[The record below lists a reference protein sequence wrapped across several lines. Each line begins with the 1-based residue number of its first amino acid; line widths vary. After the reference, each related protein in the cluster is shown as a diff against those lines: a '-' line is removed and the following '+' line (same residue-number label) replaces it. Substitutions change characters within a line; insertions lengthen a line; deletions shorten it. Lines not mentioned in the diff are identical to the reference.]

1 MSPLGRPPGPSSRLK
16 ESRNM
21 KTRSSIVKLVTV
33 TGLLAAALM
42 TFAIAPRALAED
54 TVIKVSFA
62 RPLKEPIPVNV
73 LTGQSCLILFDKPI
87 GRLAV
92 SNQEVAEAV
101 LVAADQM
108 TINGKVSGRARFT
121 IWSKDDNQFVFLD
134 VDVRANL
141 AQIDSQV
148 RALFPKE
155 DIRLSQANGSVVIS
169 GNVDPKVAQQV
180 ETVIQAAGFKTVN
193 LLVQPI
199 LTMTQVQLQIR
210 VAEVS
215 RNKLQELAFSP
226 AVQTRPGQGGYFNTG
241 QGPFTVSK
249 IDQGS
254 IFGAVAPSLNLF
266 VMGGND
272 VFAFLRALQTQGAL
286 RALAEPNLIAM
297 NGQQASFLAGGEI
310 PIPIIQNGAGAGNA
324 VTILFKEYGFR
335 LNFKPTVLDEQH
347 IRLELDPEVST
358 LDLANAV
365 TFNGFVIP
373 ALRVRR
379 AKTGIELQ
387 DGQSFGIAGLLDNT
401 EQKSLSKIPILADVP
416 ILGNLFKSK
425 LFQKNESELVFIVT
439 AKITKP
445 LNPDA
450 MPQMK
455 GVDGLK
461 GSPPLGADMPG
472 AMGSGA
478 IGGSSGAAGGG
489 ATTSGSGGA
498 TSSVPSTSEKSTSGS
513 GESGVKNTK
522 SGDSSKSGAGPTSGS
537 VTGGN
542 GTTTS
547 VGPSGHAMSGDS
559 AVGARSAT
567 DGESAKSSA
576 SVMNTGSTG
585 GGVTNNVVTN
595 SFMPH
600 SNDGATGARDTKGG
614 ESAKSSDVSTGGNAT
629 ANVASDN
636 KNTTIGAVP
645 TDAKSAPG
653 ANLAK
658 RHMRGVRLQRISSTS
673 GGETNRVITSNFLPP
688 GNPASV
694 ESATIARKTKDADGA
709 KPGVGMRAGDVT
721 NNAAT
726 NKNATKNA
734 TSGAGATSDKS
745 AKNDDS
751 AAPSKRRKSKS
762 DSSST
767 KSVATNDN
775 DETEKAPDTT
785 TASSRP
791 SKKRT
796 IRNLSWKIRLPDL
809 ATLTAQRGN

>member
-1 MSPLGRPPGPSSRLK
+1 
-16 ESRNM
+16 M
-21 KTRSSIVKLVTV
+21 KTRSYILTLVSV
-33 TGLLAAALM
+33 IGLLAAAM
-42 TFAIAPRALAED
+42 TPFALVPRAFAED

-62 RPLKEPIPVNV
+62 KPSKEPIPVNV
-73 LTGQSCLILFDKPI
+73 LAGQSCLVIFDKPI
-87 GRLAV
+87 GRLAI
-92 SNQEVAEAV
+92 SNQETAEAV
-101 LVAADQM
+101 VVAPDQM
-108 TINGKVSGRARFT
+108 TINGKSSSRARLT
-121 IWSKDDNQFVFLD
+121 VWSNDDSQFIFLD

-226 AVQTRPGQGGYFNTG
+226 AIETRPGQGGYFNTG
-241 QGPFTVSK
+241 QGPFTVNK

-324 VTILFKEYGFR
+324 VTILFKEYGVR

-347 IRLELDPEVST
+347 IRLELEPEVST
-358 LDLANAV
+358 LDFANAV
-365 TFNGFVIP
+365 TFSGFVIP

-425 LFQKNESELVFIVT
+425 SFQKNESELVFIVT

-450 MPQMK
+450 LPQMK

-461 GSPPLGADMPG
+461 GSPPLGVEIPG
-472 AMGSGA
+472 AMGSGGA
-478 IGGSSGAAGGG
+478 IGGSGG
-489 ATTSGSGGA
+489 ATGSGATGSGATTGGSGGA
-498 TSSVPSTSEKSTSGS
+498 TSSVPPASEKATSGS

-522 SGDSSKSGAGPTSGS
+522 SGDSSKSGAGPTNGA
-537 VTGGN
+537 VTSSN
-542 GTTTS
+542 SATTS
-547 VGPSGHAMSGDS
+547 VGPAGHAMIGDS
-559 AVGARSAT
+559 AVGAGSAT
-567 DGESAKSSA
+567 DGESVKSSA
-576 SVMNTGSTG
+576 SVMNIGSTG
-585 GGVTNNVVTN
+585 GGATTSVVTN

-600 SNDGATGARDTKGG
+600 SNDGATAPKDTKGG
-614 ESAKSSDVSTGGNAT
+614 ESAKTGDVSTGSNAT

-636 KNTTIGAVP
+636 KNTTIGAGP
-645 TDAKSAPG
+645 TDAKSAPV
-653 ANLAK
+653 ADLAK
-658 RHMRGVRLQRISSTS
+658 SNKSGVSLMRIGST
-673 GGETNRVITSNFLPP
+673 GGGATNRVITSNFRTPVNLTR
-688 GNPASV
+688 V
-694 ESATIARKTKDADGA
+694 ESAVSARKTADASGA
-709 KPGVGMRAGDVT
+709 KATIGMRSDNT
-721 NNAAT
+721 MNNAAS
-726 NKNATKNA
+726 NNNATENA
-734 TSGAGATSDKS
+734 TSNEGATSDKS
-745 AKNDDS
+745 AKND
-751 AAPSKRRKSKS
+751 
-762 DSSST
+762 
-767 KSVATNDN
+767 
-775 DETEKAPDTT
+775 
-785 TASSRP
+785 
-791 SKKRT
+791 
-796 IRNLSWKIRLPDL
+796 
-809 ATLTAQRGN
+809 

>member
-1 MSPLGRPPGPSSRLK
+1 
-16 ESRNM
+16 M
-21 KTRSSIVKLVTV
+21 KTRSSAANLIPLI
-33 TGLLAAALM
+33 GLLAAALM
-42 TFAIAPRALAED
+42 IFAIAPRAFAED

-62 RPLKEPIPVNV
+62 RPSKEPIPVNV
-73 LTGQSCLILFDKPI
+73 LAGQSCLVIFDQPI

-92 SNQEVAEAV
+92 SNQETAEAV
-101 LVAADQM
+101 LVAPDQM
-108 TINGKVSGRARFT
+108 TINGKVSSRARLT
-121 IWSKDDNQFVFLD
+121 VWSKDDSQFIFLD

-193 LLVQPI
+193 LFVQPV

-226 AVQTRPGQGGYFNTG
+226 AVQTKPGQGAYFNTG
-241 QGPFTVSK
+241 QGPFTVNK

-272 VFAFLRALQTQGAL
+272 VFAFIRALQTQGAL
-286 RALAEPNLIAM
+286 RALAEPNLVAM

-310 PIPIIQNGAGAGNA
+310 PIPIIQGGSNSSA
-324 VTILFKEYGFR
+324 VTILFKEYGVR
-335 LNFKPTVLDEQH
+335 LNFKPTILDEQH
-347 IRLELDPEVST
+347 IRLELEPEVST
-358 LDLANAV
+358 LDYGNAI
-365 TFNGFVIP
+365 TFSGFVIP

-401 EQKSLSKIPILADVP
+401 QQKSLSRIPVLADVP

-425 LFQKNESELVFIVT
+425 SFQKNESELVFIVT

-450 MPQMK
+450 VPQMK

-461 GSPPLGADMPG
+461 GSSPLGVQMPNST
-472 AMGSGA
+472 GS
-478 IGGSSGAAGGG
+478 G

-498 TSSVPSTSEKSTSGS
+498 TSSVPPASDKATSGAS
-513 GESGVKNTK
+513 ETGAKDTK
-522 SGDSSKSGAGPTSGS
+522 SGDSPKSGAGPTNGA
-537 VTGGN
+537 VTN
-542 GTTTS
+542 SNSTTTS
-547 VGPSGHAMSGDS
+547 VGPTGYAMSGDS
-559 AVGARSAT
+559 AVGARSAA
-567 DGESAKSSA
+567 DSESAKSGA
-576 SVMNTGSTG
+576 GVINIGSTG
-585 GGVTNNVVTN
+585 GSVTNSVVTN
-595 SFMPH
+595 SFMPR
-600 SNDGATGARDTKGG
+600 SNDGATGAKDTNGG
-614 ESAKSSDVSTGGNAT
+614 ESAKTGDVSTGGNAT
-629 ANVASDN
+629 GNVASDN
-636 KNTTIGAVP
+636 KNATSGAGAM
-645 TDAKSAPG
+645 DGKSAPG
-653 ANLAK
+653 ADLVESNKNSVSL
-658 RHMRGVRLQRISSTS
+658 MP
-673 GGETNRVITSNFLPP
+673 GGSATNRVITSNFMPP

-694 ESATIARKTKDADGA
+694 ESATSARKTKDADGA
-709 KPGVGMRAGDVT
+709 KAGVGMMGGNVM

-726 NKNATKNA
+726 NENATKNA
-734 TSGAGATSDKS
+734 SGGVDATSDKS

-751 AAPSKRRKSKS
+751 AALIKRRKIES

-767 KSVATNDN
+767 KSGAANDH
-775 DETEKAPDTT
+775 DETQKAPDTT
-785 TASSRP
+785 TTSLQSSWI
-791 SKKRT
+791 ST
-796 IRNLSWKIRLPDL
+796 IRSLTWEIRVPDL
-809 ATLTAQRGN
+809 AALTAKQVTYRSLH

>member
-1 MSPLGRPPGPSSRLK
+1 
-16 ESRNM
+16 M
-21 KTRSSIVKLVTV
+21 KTRSSAANLIPLI
-33 TGLLAAALM
+33 GLLAAALM
-42 TFAIAPRALAED
+42 IFAIAPRAFAED

-62 RPLKEPIPVNV
+62 RPSKEPIPVNV
-73 LTGQSCLILFDKPI
+73 LAGQSCLVIFDQPI

-92 SNQEVAEAV
+92 SNQETAEAV
-101 LVAADQM
+101 LVAPDQM
-108 TINGKVSGRARFT
+108 TINGKVSSRARLT
-121 IWSKDDNQFVFLD
+121 VWSKDDSQFIFLD

-193 LLVQPI
+193 LFVQPV

-215 RNKLQELAFSP
+215 RNRLQELAFSP
-226 AVQTRPGQGGYFNTG
+226 AVQTKPGQGAYFNTG
-241 QGPFTVSK
+241 QGPFTATK

-254 IFGAVAPSLNLF
+254 IFGAVSPSLNLF

-324 VTILFKEYGFR
+324 VTILFKEYGVR

-347 IRLELDPEVST
+347 IRLELEPEVST
-358 LDLANAV
+358 LDYGNAI
-365 TFNGFVIP
+365 TFSGFVIP

-401 EQKSLSKIPILADVP
+401 EQKSLSKIPVLADVP

-425 LFQKNESELVFIVT
+425 SFQKNETELVFIVT

-450 MPQMK
+450 VPQMK

-461 GSPPLGADMPG
+461 GSSPLGVQMPNST
-472 AMGSGA
+472 GS
-478 IGGSSGAAGGG
+478 G

-498 TSSVPSTSEKSTSGS
+498 TSSVPPASDKATSGAS
-513 GESGVKNTK
+513 ETGAKDTK
-522 SGDSSKSGAGPTSGS
+522 SGDSPKSGAGPTNGA
-537 VTGGN
+537 VTN
-542 GTTTS
+542 SNSTTTS
-547 VGPSGHAMSGDS
+547 VGPTGYAMSGDS
-559 AVGARSAT
+559 AVGARSAA
-567 DGESAKSSA
+567 DSESAKSGA
-576 SVMNTGSTG
+576 GVINIGSTG
-585 GGVTNNVVTN
+585 GSVTNSVVTN
-595 SFMPH
+595 SFMPR
-600 SNDGATGARDTKGG
+600 SNDGATGAKDTNGG
-614 ESAKSSDVSTGGNAT
+614 ESAKTGDVSTGGNAT
-629 ANVASDN
+629 GNVASDN
-636 KNTTIGAVP
+636 KNATSGAGAM
-645 TDAKSAPG
+645 DGKSAPG
-653 ANLAK
+653 ADLVESNKNSVSL
-658 RHMRGVRLQRISSTS
+658 MP
-673 GGETNRVITSNFLPP
+673 GGSATNRVITSNFMPP

-694 ESATIARKTKDADGA
+694 ESATSARKTKDADGA
-709 KPGVGMRAGDVT
+709 KAGVGMMGGNVM

-726 NKNATKNA
+726 NENATKNA
-734 TSGAGATSDKS
+734 SGGVDATSDKS

-751 AAPSKRRKSKS
+751 AALIKRRKIES

-767 KSVATNDN
+767 KSGAANDH
-775 DETEKAPDTT
+775 DETQKAPDTT
-785 TASSRP
+785 TTSLQSSWI
-791 SKKRT
+791 ST
-796 IRNLSWKIRLPDL
+796 IRSLTWEIRVPDL
-809 ATLTAQRGN
+809 AALTAKQVTYRSLH

>member
-1 MSPLGRPPGPSSRLK
+1 
-16 ESRNM
+16 M
-21 KTRSSIVKLVTV
+21 KTRSYTSKLVTV
-33 TGLLAAALM
+33 IMPLAVALM
-42 TFAIAPRALAED
+42 LFAIAPRALAFDED
-54 TVIKVSFA
+54 TVVKVSFA
-62 RPLKEPIPVNV
+62 KASKEPIPINV
-73 LTGQSCLILFDKPI
+73 LAGQSCLVIFDKPI

-92 SNQEVAEAV
+92 SNQETAEAV
-101 LVAADQM
+101 VVAPDQLS
-108 TINGKVSGRARFT
+108 INGKSPSRARLT
-121 IWSKDDNQFVFLD
+121 VWSNDDSQFIFLD

-169 GNVDPKVAQQV
+169 GNVEPKVAQQV

-226 AVQTRPGQGGYFNTG
+226 AVETRPGQGGYFNTG
-241 QGPFTVSK
+241 QGPFTVNK

-254 IFGAVAPSLNLF
+254 ILGAVAPSLNLF

-310 PIPIIQNGAGAGNA
+310 PIPIIQNGAGAGNNA
-324 VTILFKEYGFR
+324 VTILFKEYGVR

-347 IRLELDPEVST
+347 IRLELEPEVST
-358 LDLANAV
+358 LDYGNAI
-365 TFNGFVIP
+365 TFSGFLIP

-401 EQKSLSKIPILADVP
+401 EQKSLSKIPVLADVP

-425 LFQKNESELVFIVT
+425 SFQKNETELVFIVT

-450 MPQMK
+450 VPQMK

-461 GSPPLGADMPG
+461 GSPPLGVQMPNST
-472 AMGSGA
+472 GS
-478 IGGSSGAAGGG
+478 G

-498 TSSVPSTSEKSTSGS
+498 TSSVPPASDKATSGASETGAKDTKS
-513 GESGVKNTK
+513 GEKDTK
-522 SGDSSKSGAGPTSGS
+522 SGDSPKSGAGPTNGA
-537 VTGGN
+537 VTN
-542 GTTTS
+542 SKSTTTS
-547 VGPSGHAMSGDS
+547 VGPVGYAMSGDS
-559 AVGARSAT
+559 AVGARSAA
-567 DGESAKSSA
+567 DSESAKSGA
-576 SVMNTGSTG
+576 GVINIGSTG
-585 GGVTNNVVTN
+585 GSVTNSVVTN
-595 SFMPH
+595 SFMPR
-600 SNDGATGARDTKGG
+600 SNDGATGAKDTNGG
-614 ESAKSSDVSTGGNAT
+614 ESAKTGDVSTGGNAT
-629 ANVASDN
+629 GNVASDN
-636 KNTTIGAVP
+636 KNATSGAGAM
-645 TDAKSAPG
+645 DGKSAPG
-653 ANLAK
+653 ADLVETNK
-658 RHMRGVRLQRISSTS
+658 NGVSLMP
-673 GGETNRVITSNFLPP
+673 GGSATNRVITSNFMPP

-694 ESATIARKTKDADGA
+694 ESATSARKTKDADGA
-709 KPGVGMRAGDVT
+709 KAGVGMMGGNVM

-726 NKNATKNA
+726 NENANKNA
-734 TSGAGATSDKS
+734 SGGVDATSDKS

-751 AAPSKRRKSKS
+751 AALIKRRKIES

-767 KSVATNDN
+767 KSGAANDH
-775 DETEKAPDTT
+775 DETQKAPDTT
-785 TASSRP
+785 TTSLRSSWI
-791 SKKRT
+791 ST
-796 IRNLSWKIRLPDL
+796 IRSLTWEIRVPDL
-809 ATLTAQRGN
+809 AALTAKQVTYRSLH

>member
-1 MSPLGRPPGPSSRLK
+1 
-16 ESRNM
+16 M
-21 KTRSSIVKLVTV
+21 KTRSYILTIVPVI
-33 TGLLAAALM
+33 GLLAAAM
-42 TFAIAPRALAED
+42 TPFALVPRAFAED

-62 RPLKEPIPVNV
+62 KPSKEPIPVNV
-73 LTGQSCLILFDKPI
+73 LAGQSCLVIFDKPI
-87 GRLAV
+87 GRLAI
-92 SNQEVAEAV
+92 SNQDTAEAV
-101 LVAADQM
+101 VVAPDQM
-108 TINGKVSGRARFT
+108 TINGKASSRARLT
-121 IWSKDDNQFVFLD
+121 VWSNDDSQFIFLD

-169 GNVDPKVAQQV
+169 GNVEPKVAQQV

-215 RNKLQELAFSP
+215 RNKLQDLSFTPVVET
-226 AVQTRPGQGGYFNTG
+226 QPGQGGYANSG
-241 QGPFTVSK
+241 QGPYTVNR

-266 VMGGND
+266 VMSNNA
-272 VFAFLRALQTQGAL
+272 FAFLRALQTQGAL

-310 PIPIIQNGAGAGNA
+310 PIPIIQNAAGTGNA
-324 VTILFKEYGFR
+324 VTILFKEYGVR
-335 LNFKPTVLDEQH
+335 LNFKPTILDEQH
-347 IRLELDPEVST
+347 IRLELEPEVST
-358 LDLANAV
+358 LDYANAV
-365 TFNGFVIP
+365 TFNSFVIP

-387 DGQSFGIAGLLDNT
+387 DGQSFGIAGLLDNN

-425 LFQKNESELVFIVT
+425 SFQKNESELVFIVT

-653 ANLAK
+653 ADLAK
-658 RHMRGVRLQRISSTS
+658 SNMSGVSLMRSRSTS
-673 GGETNRVITSNFLPP
+673 GGAAKRVITSDLLPP

-694 ESATIARKTKDADGA
+694 ESATIARETKDADGG
-709 KPGVGMRAGDVT
+709 KPGVGMRGGDVT

-734 TSGAGATSDKS
+734 TSGVEATSDKS
-745 AKNDDS
+745 
-751 AAPSKRRKSKS
+751 
-762 DSSST
+762 
-767 KSVATNDN
+767 
-775 DETEKAPDTT
+775 
-785 TASSRP
+785 
-791 SKKRT
+791 
-796 IRNLSWKIRLPDL
+796 
-809 ATLTAQRGN
+809 